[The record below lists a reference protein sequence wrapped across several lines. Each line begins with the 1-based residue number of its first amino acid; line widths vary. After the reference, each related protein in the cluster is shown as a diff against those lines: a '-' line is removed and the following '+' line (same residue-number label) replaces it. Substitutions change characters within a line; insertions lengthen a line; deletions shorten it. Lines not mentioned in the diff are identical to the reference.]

1 MKPQSSNASTLTN
14 LLPWLALLC
23 SVLLF
28 GLHFFAA
35 GGRNRL
41 INDSRGYLSIAQ
53 GERAGTPFDSRVFAP
68 FIAAMITKT
77 TGVSGQAAFQVLSFA
92 SLIGSLLLL
101 KRIIRNRGGKSEYQA
116 AMLFSLGAGLA
127 ATFGD
132 TPVMIDPPLL
142 VLACLTV
149 LALDHGKWLGL
160 LVLSVLAALTKEY
173 GLLLGLLI
181 ALICWRNNRRKYA
194 IAGMLL
200 PVASLLFVL
209 ITGPRSERPVID
221 SWHNFINGML
231 GYHRYLLH
239 FRGPVEYLELLYMW
253 SWSVVW
259 PVLVLA
265 GVIVGS
271 RLGSRTR
278 MTDDQIGFALML
290 LALPLLLLG
299 DWGRALLIV
308 VPFACT
314 VAVAHPLARDR
325 YFLFLLGLGGLSTA
339 LARPLHSTPP
349 PPMALTLAMTV
360 ISVAASVL
368 IAVRI
373 VRSLASRSTRHLD
386 PAFENAFARDRDSII
401 DSSYL

>member
-1 MKPQSSNASTLTN
+1 MKRHSSSASTVRI

-53 GERAGTPFDSRVFAP
+53 GERGGTPFDSRVFAP
-68 FIAAMITKT
+68 FIAAMIAKT
-77 TGVSGQAAFQVLSFA
+77 TGVSGQAAFQILSFV

-101 KRIIRNRGGKSEYQA
+101 KKMIRNRGGELEYQA
-116 AMLFSLGAGLA
+116 AMLLSLGAGLA

-149 LALDHGKWLGL
+149 LAVDHGNWLGL
-160 LVLSVLAALTKEY
+160 LILSVLAALTKEY
-173 GLLLGLLI
+173 GLLFGLLI
-181 ALICWRNNRRKYA
+181 ALICWRNKCRKYA

-209 ITGPRSERPVID
+209 ISGPPSERPAID

-231 GYHRYLLH
+231 GYHRYLLQ
-239 FRGPVEYLELLYMW
+239 FRGPVEYLELQYMW
-253 SWSVVW
+253 SWSVLW
-259 PVLVLA
+259 PVFVIA

-271 RLGSRTR
+271 RLRRHSR
-278 MTDDQIGFALML
+278 MTDDEIGFALML
-290 LALPLLLLG
+290 LAIPLLLLG

-325 YFLFLLGLGGLSTA
+325 YFLFVLGLGGLSTA
-339 LARPLHSTPP
+339 LARPFHSTPP
-349 PPMALTLAMTV
+349 PPTALTLAMTV
-360 ISVAASVL
+360 MSVAASVL

-373 VRSLASRSTRHLD
+373 VKSLASKSTPYLD
-386 PAFENAFARDRDSII
+386 PALEIPSPEIAIP
-401 DSSYL
+401 